1 MLSIPTITHLTKVSR
16 SWPFPR
22 TQWTSPK
29 TARAVVRGR
38 AGFREEAIPVVG
50 DIAVVTGFEELL
62 PISALADVAGRV
74 NHSKDGA
81 LSWNDFIVVED
92 DAVCGGK
99 CESTQVF
106 IGDPDVDSELQM
118 SFLTHGIS
126 AVDEPWVRS
135 AVWEDIAPKEGFEP
149 FGLYGETATFQLR
162 EDGVAL
168 TARQSVEI
176 DKESD
181 ETTRAHCFHLTR
193 LFVIRSH
200 VMMNIKAIHVPISY
214 QLQRL
219 DVLGCQPH
227 NLRRAALNRSH
238 FAPPALT

>member
-1 MLSIPTITHLTKVSR
+1 MP
-16 SWPFPR
+16 
-22 TQWTSPK
+22 
-29 TARAVVRGR
+29 VVR
-38 AGFREEAIPVVG
+38 
-50 DIAVVTGFEELL
+50 DITVVTGFEELL
-62 PISALADVAGRV
+62 PIPALADVAGRI

-81 LSWNDFIVVED
+81 FAWNDFIWVQD
-92 DAVCGGK
+92 DAVCGGEGENTK
-99 CESTQVF
+99 IF

-118 SFLTHGIS
+118 SFLTHGVS

-135 AVWEDIAPKEGFEP
+135 AVCEDIAPEEGFEP
-149 FGLYGETATFQLR
+149 LGLYGEAATFQLG

-168 TARQSVEI
+168 TAGQSVEI

-181 ETTRAHCFHLTR
+181 KTTRAHCFHLTR

-200 VMMNIKAIHVPISY
+200 VMMNIEAIHVPIPY

-238 FAPPALT
+238 FAPSALT